1 MGSLR
6 TGIRIGLVSMVMALS
21 SMGCKQAM
29 VVPPPVF
36 EVLVKVES
44 DPNRPVAQAAVS
56 HRDRDLA
63 STGPDGR
70 AKVTLEGH
78 DGEVAELRVRCPV
91 THEQPKPIPVSLRRF
106 EGGKV
111 AEYSVRCP
119 PLVRRVVVGVR
130 AENGPNLPVRF
141 LGNVVAVTD
150 ANGAAH
156 FALDVKP
163 GETFEVALETDSR
176 PKLLPHNPTRAFVM
190 PPRDE
195 VLLFSQTFSTEK
207 KRPTYRAAPR
217 SSGPK
222 RM

>member
-1 MGSLR
+1 MVSLR
-6 TGIRIGLVSMVMALS
+6 MGIRVALAVVVAGLS
-21 SMGCKQAM
+21 SVGCKQSM

-44 DPNRPVAQAAVS
+44 DPNRPVERAAIS
-56 HRDRDLA
+56 HQDRELA
-63 STGPDGR
+63 STGADGR
-70 AKVTLEGH
+70 ARVSLHGR
-78 DGEVAELRVRCPV
+78 DGEVAELRVRCPP

-111 AEYSVRCP
+111 SEYSVRCA
-119 PLVRRVVVGVR
+119 PLVRRVVIGVR

-150 ANGAAH
+150 ASGAAH

-163 GETFEVALETDSR
+163 GETFEVALETDSL

-190 PPRDE
+190 PARDE
-195 VLLFSQTFSTEK
+195 VLLFSQTFSSEK